1 MAEETASKGHFS
13 FLGVLVGLG
22 VIATGVLYFQVKRAT
37 ITVYSDGSIDAS
49 LGNQKLTDKN
59 WVVNGVLELKTWNGY
74 LLQIFIPTTVS
85 LPTNIPKEARNV
97 LPQLGVGNIS
107 YQYSKDGKIL
117 SSGTNITTTTSDNY
131 VTINFA
137 K

>member
-1 MAEETASKGHFS
+1 M
-13 FLGVLVGLG
+13 GVLVGLG